1 MRATIEGVGVMAEK
15 KAEKKKRS
23 IFRKE
28 TLDRISSPEQL
39 TDYLRV
45 TSPGIWIVLAAIVTL
60 LVGFFVWMGVDTIET
75 TVPVGVSMEDAHATV
90 AITEGDVKI
99 EKDMT
104 LRVGGKEAAI
114 QSTKTDEYGRTVG
127 LANVDLTDGMYDG
140 VLVTEAVHPIQFLIS
155 SK

>member
-1 MRATIEGVGVMAEK
+1 MAEK
-15 KAEKKKRS
+15 EAGKKKTS

>member
-1 MRATIEGVGVMAEK
+1 MAEK
-15 KAEKKKRS
+15 KAGKKKTS
-23 IFRKE
+23 IFRKK

-90 AITEGDVKI
+90 AVTEGDVKI

>member
-1 MRATIEGVGVMAEK
+1 MAK
-15 KAEKKKRS
+15 KEAGKKKTS
-23 IFRKE
+23 IFRKK

-90 AITEGDVKI
+90 AVTEGDVKI

>member
-1 MRATIEGVGVMAEK
+1 MAEK
-15 KAEKKKRS
+15 EAGKKKKTS

-45 TSPGIWIVLAAIVTL
+45 TSPGIWIILAAIVTL

-90 AITEGDVKI
+90 AITEGDVRI